1 MTGESGVYELTGP
14 GLTVRYRQDDGKLDL
29 TGDDHLLTNDDLDAE
44 ATVDPVIGVRV
55 TATLI
60 DSTRNGTRVTLTLL
74 LPEVGWDGG
83 AESHEVTGVAIV
95 TRSFRDLVAGPP
107 QVLQLHEEP
116 RPLRGTASRPA

>member
-1 MTGESGVYELTGP
+1 MTGESGLYELAGP
-14 GLTVRYRQDDGKLDL
+14 GLAVRYRQDDGKLDL
-29 TGDDHLLTNDDLDAE
+29 TGDDHLLTQEDLDAE

-74 LPEVGWDGG
+74 LPEVGWDGT

-95 TRSFRDLVAGPP
+95 TRSFRDLVGGPP
-107 QVLQLHEEP
+107 QVLQRHEEP
-116 RPLRGTASRPA
+116 RPLRGTVSRPG